1 MTVDISRGS
10 PLSWSFWSLVG
21 RGRIKVARYA
31 QSVYLRS
38 QFLADEPIRIHDPA
52 TINKLHDAIEWD
64 GVISSDWTTPD
75 TYSQLSSKAG
85 AYGEGTLPQVLM
97 HGGPRFGVDQDKTGF
112 GFSIL
117 PVTPLS
123 CTINVILCRAGY
135 YETRFV

>member
-85 AYGEGTLPQVLM
+85 AYGEGT
-97 HGGPRFGVDQDKTGF
+97 HARRASFRSGPGQDRVR
-112 GFSIL
+112 IL
-117 PVTPLS
+117 YSPSYTTKLH
-123 CTINVILCRAGY
+123 Y
-135 YETRFV
+135 